1 MRRPTASSRQRTPVG
16 PPRARSGAHLWSEL
30 IKPALVITMIGG
42 GAVLYLVGCARLS
55 VIECD
60 EQRLERLVQDERA
73 RELELHRRLAELRTA
88 DQIRTHIAQRGLCR
102 PRGTLHVH
110 LTDVPPRLYAALPT
124 PTTEKPPQEIRLGQ
138 HGNDARRP
146 LLASAPLFE

>member
-1 MRRPTASSRQRTPVG
+1 MRRPTASSRQHTPIG
-16 PPRARSGAHLWSEL
+16 PPHVSPAARLWSEL
-30 IKPALVITMIGG
+30 IKPALVIAMVGG
-42 GAVLYLVGCARLS
+42 GAVLYLMGCARLS

-88 DQIRTHIAQRGLCR
+88 DEIRTHIAQRGLCR

-124 PTTEKPPQEIRLGQ
+124 ATTEEPPQEIRLGQ
-138 HGNDARRP
+138 RADEVRQP
-146 LLASAPLFE
+146 LLASAPVFE